1 MRDKV
6 FKGFIVAASA
16 AMLAAVYGTISSD
29 MTIVLASVV
38 SGLAATGIGWLGF
51 IRDLRR
57 DARQA
62 QTSVR

>member
-6 FKGFIVAASA
+6 FRGFIVAGSA
-16 AMLAAVYGTISSD
+16 AMLGAVYGTFSSD
-29 MTIVLASVV
+29 ITIVLVSVV
-38 SGLAATGIGWLGF
+38 SGLVATGVGWLGF

-57 DARQA
+57 DERQA